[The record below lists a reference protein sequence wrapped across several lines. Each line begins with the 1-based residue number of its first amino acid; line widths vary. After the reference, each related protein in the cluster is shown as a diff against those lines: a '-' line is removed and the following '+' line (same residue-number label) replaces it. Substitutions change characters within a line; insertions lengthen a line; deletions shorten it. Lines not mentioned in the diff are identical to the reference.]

1 MCFHAFSLSFLQKL
15 PDRMFT
21 KALDMYNTGHSVSE
35 RWHAICAMHHSEM
48 HEQGTRDYRPN
59 PCSHRHL
66 TYLLTQKVIVQQQKG
81 YAHEATEFIAYLE
94 EKSRHEE
101 IIFDWC
107 PGPSGELNIAMCTT
121 PRKFSILM
129 NVSMTL
135 ALVDY
140 YFTDARKLL
149 AQHGSKFHIMSMD
162 GTHGTTYFSR
172 TLLTFTTID
181 NNHNISVIPFTC
193 LIFILFQNI

>member
-1 MCFHAFSLSFLQKL
+1 MLSLSYLQRL

-21 KALDMYNTGHSVSE
+21 KARDMYKIGHSVSE
-35 RWHAICAMHHSEM
+35 CWHAICAMHTSEM
-48 HEQGTRDYRPN
+48 QEQERTDYRPF

-66 TYLLTQKVIVQQQKG
+66 TYLLTQKAIVQQQKG

-107 PGPSGELNIAMCTT
+107 PGPCGELKIAMWTT
-121 PRKFSILM
+121 PRKSWTFM

-135 ALVDY
+135 ALVD
-140 YFTDARKLL
+140 
-149 AQHGSKFHIMSMD
+149 
-162 GTHGTTYFSR
+162 
-172 TLLTFTTID
+172 
-181 NNHNISVIPFTC
+181 
-193 LIFILFQNI
+193 